1 MRIKE
6 EIKRTGFFWLPSASG
21 NPPNNP
27 VFGTLLISDGGS
39 IRLELTEPLDS
50 SVQGLFNFNSD
61 NLGRILGH
69 VETDGPVTLDNC
81 YYISNKRSVVHGG
94 LIASDVIGVNRV
106 FTRYRYEEDV
116 SPRFNILTFSVE
128 GIDEWI
134 GISGI
139 EVDPQFEN
147 SALTISYNR
156 PEDVTFRLEN
166 GMQLQITFAW
176 TPPGL
181 PATKRAE
188 VTQKT
193 FFKLTS
199 QDALK
204 LDVFIAVAQ
213 KITAFLCFIMGKIV
227 CLDSMTATSDDLRET
242 YPDGRTA
249 SVPVKIYYSTWPY
262 AKDEPAINKSNML
275 FKFERIRDSAGRVI
289 SNWIKDYEQI
299 APALDLY
306 FLTKA
311 GTLPTMNIQFLTLVQ
326 ALEAFHRSRSDEMHM
341 DRSEFKAIRRKMLNE
356 CPEEHKEWF
365 GIKLLNG
372 NELTL
377 RDRIEKLIEP
387 FDCLIDDER
396 RPELITHIAKTRNS
410 LMHPNK
416 KSEQKAADGVLLQF
430 LCCKMNALFRL
441 QFLKLIGFDEQEI
454 DDIVDKCNL

>member
-50 SVQGLFNFNSD
+50 SVQGLFSFNSD

-81 YYISNKRSVVHGG
+81 YYISNKRSVVRGG
-94 LIASDVIGVNRV
+94 LIASDVIGGNRV
-106 FTRYRYEEDV
+106 FTGCRYKEDV
-116 SPRFNILTFSVE
+116 SPCFNTLTFSVE

-204 LDVFIAVAQ
+204 LDVFITVAE
-213 KITAFLCFIMGKIV
+213 KITAFLCFIIDEIV

-249 SVPVKIYYSTWPY
+249 SVPVKIY
-262 AKDEPAINKSNML
+262 
-275 FKFERIRDSAGRVI
+275 
-289 SNWIKDYEQI
+289 
-299 APALDLY
+299 
-306 FLTKA
+306 
-311 GTLPTMNIQFLTLVQ
+311 
-326 ALEAFHRSRSDEMHM
+326 
-341 DRSEFKAIRRKMLNE
+341 
-356 CPEEHKEWF
+356 
-365 GIKLLNG
+365 
-372 NELTL
+372 
-377 RDRIEKLIEP
+377 
-387 FDCLIDDER
+387 
-396 RPELITHIAKTRNS
+396 
-410 LMHPNK
+410 
-416 KSEQKAADGVLLQF
+416 
-430 LCCKMNALFRL
+430 
-441 QFLKLIGFDEQEI
+441 
-454 DDIVDKCNL
+454 